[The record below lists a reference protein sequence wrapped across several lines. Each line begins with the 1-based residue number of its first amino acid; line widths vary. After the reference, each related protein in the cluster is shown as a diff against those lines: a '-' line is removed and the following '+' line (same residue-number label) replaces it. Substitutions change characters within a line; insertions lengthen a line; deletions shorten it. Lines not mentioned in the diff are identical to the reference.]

1 MWKINNSIDITKENM
16 YYKHIT
22 IERINITKG
31 EVQNEE
37 KTNDGTFN
45 ERDGV
50 NRGVCRS

>member
-16 YYKHIT
+16 YYKRIT

-31 EVQNEE
+31 EVQNEK
-37 KTNDGTFN
+37 KTDDSTFN

-50 NRGVCRS
+50 NGGVCRS

>member
-1 MWKINNSIDITKENM
+1 MWKINNSIDTMKENM
-16 YYKHIT
+16 YYKCIT

-31 EVQNEE
+31 EVQNEK
-37 KTNDGTFN
+37 KTDDGTFN